1 MTQEEQ
7 ITKDPNTSPEAL
19 GEFSNDSRWW
29 IRLNIANNPN
39 TSIYTL
45 CNMFQNLFEDA
56 NIIAAISNNLN
67 KRGSS
72 SLQAVFNNH
81 LTTT

>member
-7 ITKDPNTSPEAL
+7 ITKDHNASPETL
-19 GEFSNDSRWW
+19 DEFSNDSRWW
-29 IRLNIANNPN
+29 IRLNVANNPN

-45 CNMFQNLFEDA
+45 GNMFQNVFEDA
-56 NIIAAISNNLN
+56 NIRDAISNNLN
-67 KRGSS
+67 KRNSS